1 MIISAVIYILIFIF
15 STYYL
20 NRERVFIRNENNNNN
35 HHDDIHNKRI
45 RRTYDSED
53 SEEKEPLSE
62 NNSVSP
68 NMSNNY

>member
-20 NRERVFIRNENNNNN
+20 NRERVFIRNENNNN
-35 HHDDIHNKRI
+35 HHDDIHNRRI